1 MTVNIVYFSIIN
13 TIRRRLHN
21 FCSEGRAL
29 SLLLLVKETLNAQ
42 IYQLLK
48 KRLLEGY
55 YALGERLVE
64 VRLAEEFGVSRGPVR
79 EALKMLIQDELLVQK
94 GNAIHVFN
102 PSLSDMIDIYQVRQ
116 QMESLAAK
124 LSAQKIESS
133 KLEILENIVEETKT
147 AWIKEDK
154 NHVVELSIQFHEI
167 ILEASGNRQLITL
180 TNMLRD
186 KVTYFRNSSVKD
198 GMRDDSPIEE
208 HAGILLAL
216 KERNGDK
223 AAKEMQ
229 NHIEHDLLALVSLY
243 KQNLL

>member
-1 MTVNIVYFSIIN
+1 M
-13 TIRRRLHN
+13 
-21 FCSEGRAL
+21 L
-29 SLLLLVKETLNAQ
+29 SLVKETLNAQ

-94 GNAIHVFN
+94 GNAINVFN

-124 LSAQKIESS
+124 LSAQNIESS
-133 KLEILENIVEETKT
+133 KLEMLENIVKETKT

-167 ILEASGNRQLITL
+167 ILESSGNRQLISL

-186 KVTYFRNSSVKD
+186 KVTYFRNSSVKG
-198 GMRDDSPIEE
+198 GMRDDSRIEE
-208 HAGILLAL
+208 HARILSAL